1 MARQTRAGAA
11 LTRARV
17 IEAAIEVVSERGI
30 RAATLADV
38 AARAGVTRGA
48 VYGHFPGKPALVAA
62 IIDGLMWPLDIGD
75 DLAGYRAH
83 PRPLRPL
90 RRLHAQ
96 LSAQLTRCLQTPAQ
110 RHVVTLVLRESG
122 YLACPAASADHAM
135 RLRDKAVASLGG
147 VMGMARDRHQLRPD
161 LEPEAA
167 ARCLHAL
174 GIGILSEHASR
185 RARGVPIEIRQCLR
199 LFFEGIERAAA
210 ESSDLPACRSPA
222 A

>member
-1 MARQTRAGAA
+1 M
-11 LTRARV
+11 

-30 RAATLADV
+30 RTATLADV

-62 IIDGLMWPLDIGD
+62 IIDGLLWPLDIGD

-83 PRPLRPL
+83 PRPL

-122 YLACPAASADHAM
+122 YLACP
-135 RLRDKAVASLGG
+135 
-147 VMGMARDRHQLRPD
+147 D

-185 RARGVPIEIRQCLR
+185 RARGAQIEIRQCLR

-210 ESSDLPACRSPA
+210 GSSNLPARRSPA
-222 A
+222 ACPMPPGPSRPSRTALPCPGRMPPKRADRRANRPVPPIAGPRAR

>member
-62 IIDGLMWPLDIGD
+62 IIDGLLWPLDIGD

-83 PRPLRPL
+83 PRPL

-96 LSAQLTRCLQTPAQ
+96 LSAQLTRCLQTPVQ

-122 YLACPAASADHAM
+122 YLACPAAAADHAM

-161 LEPEAA
+161 IEPDAA

-185 RARGVPIEIRQCLR
+185 LARGVQIEIRQCLQ
-199 LFFEGIERAAA
+199 LFFEGIERTAAG
-210 ESSDLPACRSPA
+210 SSNLLACRSPA

>member
-62 IIDGLMWPLDIGD
+62 IIDGLLWPLDIGD

-83 PRPLRPL
+83 P
-90 RRLHAQ
+90 
-96 LSAQLTRCLQTPAQ
+96 
-110 RHVVTLVLRESG
+110 
-122 YLACPAASADHAM
+122 LAAA
-135 RLRDKAVASLGG
+135 AVARPAVRPVDAVLANPGATACRDARASG
-147 VMGMARDRHQLRPD
+147 VRLP
-161 LEPEAA
+161 
-167 ARCLHAL
+167 
-174 GIGILSEHASR
+174 
-185 RARGVPIEIRQCLR
+185 GVP
-199 LFFEGIERAAA
+199 GGGG
-210 ESSDLPACRSPA
+210 
-222 A
+222 

>member
-62 IIDGLMWPLDIGD
+62 IIDGLLWPLDIGD

-83 PRPLRPL
+83 PRPL

-122 YLACPAASADHAM
+122 YLACPAASADQAM
-135 RLRDKAVASLGG
+135 RLRDKAVARLGG

-161 LEPEAA
+161 IEPEAA

-185 RARGVPIEIRQCLR
+185 RARGVQIEIRQCLR

-210 ESSDLPACRSPA
+210 GSSTLPDYRSPA